1 MDFETIRL
9 ERADGVAT
17 ITLHRP
23 ERLNAWT
30 PVMGRELNE
39 AFRTADRDR
48 EVRAI
53 ILTGAG
59 RAFCAGAD
67 MDFFAGQIQS
77 GGGTGAGGGD
87 GPGRVEE
94 FPALMQQLS
103 KPTIAAINGY
113 ALGVGCTMTLLCDV
127 RVAAA
132 EAKMGFLFPRMG
144 VMAELG
150 STFLLPRLVGLGRAC
165 ELMFTGKQYPAAELE
180 RVGLVNHVFP
190 GDELLARATAL
201 GREMAECAPLSI
213 TLTRRALYQGLS
225 ATFDA
230 QVRHEAYA
238 LEYLYRSR
246 DHAEAVTSFKEKR
259 APRFEGR

>member
-9 ERADGVAT
+9 ERDAGVAT

-30 PVMGRELNE
+30 PVMGRELIE
-39 AFRTADRDR
+39 AFRAADRDR

-53 ILTGAG
+53 VFTGAG

-67 MDFFAGQIQS
+67 MEFFAGQIRS
-77 GGGTGAGGGD
+77 GGGTGGAGGD

-127 RVAAA
+127 RIVAA

-150 STFLLPRLVGLGRAC
+150 STFLLPRLVGIGRAC

-180 RVGLVNHVFP
+180 RVGLVNRVVP
-190 GDELLARATAL
+190 GGELLAAATAMA
-201 GREMAECAPLSI
+201 REMAECAPLSI
-213 TLTRRALYQGLS
+213 ALTRRALYQGLT
-225 ATFDA
+225 ATFDT
-230 QVRHEAYA
+230 QVRYEAYT
-238 LEYLYRSR
+238 LEYLYRTR
-246 DHAEAVTSFKEKR
+246 DHAEAVAAFKEKR
-259 APRFEGR
+259 PPRFEGR